1 MKQYKVLNEK
11 EMKKTI
17 GGESVFSKI
26 GNVVGPAAYWILKGL
41 GNMSDV
47 NQADRI
53 NRKKH

>member
-1 MKQYKVLNEK
+1 MKKYKVLTEK
-11 EMKKTI
+11 EMKRTI
-17 GGESVFSKI
+17 GGGSVFSKI
-26 GNVVGPAAYWILKGL
+26 GNTLGPAAYWLLKGL

>member
-26 GNVVGPAAYWILKGL
+26 GN
-41 GNMSDV
+41 
-47 NQADRI
+47 
-53 NRKKH
+53 